1 MYICIYIYINI
12 ALRNALCLISSAS
25 DNSRFVYTN
34 LYCFC
39 YTVLQVYLEFNN
51 HWQTSLHKHFHNIF
65 RVSIRIKLKTFAH
78 LKIHVQLLGMKTSQK
93 SSRTGGQLILAKYS
107 MQYKLT
113 ITPLPTLKLNHRK
126 TFPAVFN
133 TNTTVRP
140 ITPKRINITG

>member
-1 MYICIYIYINI
+1 M
-12 ALRNALCLISSAS
+12 CLIFSAS
-25 DNSRFVYTN
+25 DNSRFIYTN
-34 LYCFC
+34 LYSFGC
-39 YTVLQVYLEFNN
+39 TVLQIYLESNN
-51 HWQTSLHKHFHNIF
+51 HWQKSLHKHVHNIF
-65 RVSIRIKLKTFAH
+65 RVFIRIKLKTFAIPY
-78 LKIHVQLLGMKTSQK
+78 LKTHAQLLGMKTSQK

-140 ITPKRINITG
+140 ITPKRISITG

>member
-1 MYICIYIYINI
+1 M
-12 ALRNALCLISSAS
+12 CLISSAS
-25 DNSRFVYTN
+25 NNSRFIYTN
-34 LYCFC
+34 LYSFG
-39 YTVLQVYLEFNN
+39 YTILQIYLEFNN
-51 HWQTSLHKHFHNIF
+51 HWQKSLHKHVHNIF
-65 RVSIRIKLKTFAH
+65 RVSIRIKLKTFAIPH

-140 ITPKRINITG
+140 ITPKRISITG